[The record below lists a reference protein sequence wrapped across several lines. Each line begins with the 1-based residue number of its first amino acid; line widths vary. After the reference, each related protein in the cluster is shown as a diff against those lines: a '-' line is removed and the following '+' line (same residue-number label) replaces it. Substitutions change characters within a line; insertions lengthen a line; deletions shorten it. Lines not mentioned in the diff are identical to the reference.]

1 MLNSRNL
8 FINEWECKDT
18 VTLDTFDVIQSRCMY
33 SSKTSF
39 LGSGS
44 QNCASESPG
53 ELIKTQIAVPVPR
66 VSDPVTRDGIQIFVL
81 LTRWQVTLRLLVQ
94 DHTVRTTVV
103 EKLLN
108 M

>member
-1 MLNSRNL
+1 MLLEDR
-8 FINEWECKDT
+8 EDDT
-18 VTLDTFDVIQSRCMY
+18 L
-33 SSKTSF
+33 
-39 LGSGS
+39 
-44 QNCASESPG
+44 PG
-53 ELIKTQIAVPVPR
+53 KQPRETVHMSVHQLQPVGAAPR